1 MIVVLPVTF
10 ILARLRSR
18 LGPSQ
23 REERR
28 YMRTVQNAAR
38 YTQHD
43 NEELPSKVYAKFQAQ

>member
-23 REERR
+23 RGERC
-28 YMRTVQNAAR
+28 YMRTVENAVR
-38 YTQHD
+38 YTHHD
-43 NEELPSKVYAKFQAQ
+43 NEGLPSKVCAKFQAQ